1 MLQSTVDVT
10 RTRREDGSKL
20 PRAPSEV
27 AAAVDASPFPW
38 SSARDSPVKYRKD
51 FFLKKI
57 LSMWETLL
65 DFYYGLVIVFLLD
78 NFYFNHFKFLDK
90 YWIEV
95 PRGHT
100 NHNTFP
106 WIQICQWEQ
115 KYWGVLINLTY
126 LYRKYLSFIWITAR
140 CFYFCPNVLGS
151 PSIWTWLMLS
161 WIGVCFDFFSCC
173 ACL

>member
-51 FFLKKI
+51 FFFKKI

-78 NFYFNHFKFLDK
+78 NFYFNHFKFLDTELK
-90 YWIEV
+90 YI

-100 NHNTFP
+100 NDNTFP
-106 WIQICQWEQ
+106 WIQFCYLWFACKNTAKVSNLNYSHKRTKLLVRISKSRKQFLELSILPKIQTKKEKKISWE
-115 KYWGVLINLTY
+115 
-126 LYRKYLSFIWITAR
+126 LS
-140 CFYFCPNVLGS
+140 G
-151 PSIWTWLMLS
+151 
-161 WIGVCFDFFSCC
+161 
-173 ACL
+173 